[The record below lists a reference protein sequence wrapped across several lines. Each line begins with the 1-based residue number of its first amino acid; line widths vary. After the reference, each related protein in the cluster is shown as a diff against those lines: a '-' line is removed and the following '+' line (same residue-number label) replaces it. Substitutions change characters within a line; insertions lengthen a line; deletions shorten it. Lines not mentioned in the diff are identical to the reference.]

1 MMSAALCRKRG
12 WRPGTLLRG
21 VEFGVAATIQVTA
34 VGTNRILARRVDGDE
49 IGYECAWTLGCRKWT
64 KVGFR
69 RITN

>member
-1 MMSAALCRKRG
+1 M
-12 WRPGTLLRG
+12 LRG